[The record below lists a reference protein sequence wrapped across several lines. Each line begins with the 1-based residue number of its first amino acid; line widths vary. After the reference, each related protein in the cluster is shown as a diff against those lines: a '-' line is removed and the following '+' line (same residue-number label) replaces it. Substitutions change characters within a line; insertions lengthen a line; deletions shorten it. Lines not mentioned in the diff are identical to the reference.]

1 MGESDLRQAIER
13 FTKDLAAKAESF
25 VSDISTLEVRTFTM
39 PSTQITALAGE
50 EVDLTDP
57 ALAERLRLRAYTNVA
72 FDCDTTVCLPV
83 DENDQIDRSV
93 WDIHQA
99 MVSQALDTRE
109 KMLRTMGDA
118 LSSALEALQHLA
130 G

>member
-1 MGESDLRQAIER
+1 MAEGDLRHAIER
-13 FTKDLAAKAESF
+13 FTKDLATKAESF

-39 PSTQITALAGE
+39 PSTQITALAGDE
-50 EVDLTDP
+50 FDLLDP
-57 ALAERLRLRAYTNVA
+57 VLAEGLRLRAYTRVA

>member
-1 MGESDLRQAIER
+1 MGESDLRHAIER

-25 VSDISTLEVRTFTM
+25 VGDISTLEVRTFTM
-39 PSTQITALAGE
+39 PSTQITVLAGDE
-50 EVDLTDP
+50 LDLMDP
-57 ALAERLRLRAYTNVA
+57 ELVERLRLRAYTRVA

-118 LSSALEALQHLA
+118 LSAALDALQHLA